1 MRRFAFVLPVGS
13 FALAAVFAA
22 ACGDDDPGAGTIG
35 AGADGGDAQVDAPAV
50 VTSDDESKQSG
61 KIIRAQTEDEGVEG
75 ATVTIAGK
83 TVTTN
88 AAGDYEIVV
97 PRSTPYRMT
106 VAGEGFYKLLE
117 QEWIVKKEAL
127 ERGSTNLLPTATAN
141 LLAGL
146 LPGRDPAKGLVVVKV
161 NPLPPCTTEEG
172 ATLAIDPPGDSKLT
186 YFAGSLPSSQQTSV
200 QAGSTF
206 SAAFYNVDVGVPLSI
221 VVQSPQCAQVA
232 FPVEVGDVTYTGAL
246 SAEAGE
252 ALAYF
257 RVYIQDAPIA
267 DAGAD

>member
-1 MRRFAFVLPVGS
+1 MRPSALVLSVGTFV
-13 FALAAVFAA
+13 AAAAAAA
-22 ACGDDDPGAGTIG
+22 ACGDDDGGTV
-35 AGADGGDAQVDAPAV
+35 APGADGGGEAQADAPV
-50 VTSDDESKQSG
+50 VITDDTESKQSG

-75 ATVTIAGK
+75 ATVTVAGK
-83 TVTTN
+83 SATTN
-88 AAGDYEIVV
+88 AAGDYELVV
-97 PRSTPYRMT
+97 PRNTPYRMT

-117 QEWIVKKEAL
+117 QEWILKKETL

-146 LPGRDPAKGLVVVKV
+146 LPGRDPEKGLVVVKV
-161 NPLPPCTTEEG
+161 TPLPPCTTEEG
-172 ATLAIDPPGDSKLT
+172 ATLSIEPPGEAKLT
-186 YFAGSLPSSQQTSV
+186 YFAGSLPDSQQTSV
-200 QAGSTF
+200 KAGAAF
-206 SAAFYNVDVGVPLSI
+206 SAAFYNVEVGVPLAI
-221 VVQSPQCAQVA
+221 VVRSPQCAQAA

-257 RVYIQDAPIA
+257 RVYIKDPPIA